1 MQEHTL
7 SQPGEVKG
15 KICIGAISG
24 VHGVKGLV
32 KLQSFAENPR
42 AFSEY
47 GPLADEAGMLVKL
60 EVLSALKGQYL
71 AKIDGINDRTAAE
84 AIKGK
89 RLYIDRAALP
99 EPTAGEYYHADLI
112 GLTAIKADGAIL
124 GNVAAVHNYGAG
136 DVLEIR
142 QGKQEIFLPFV
153 KSFVPEVD
161 IAAGRL
167 TIADYT
173 ETE

>member
-1 MQEHTL
+1 VPED
-7 SQPGEVKG
+7 

-24 VHGVKGLV
+24 VHGVRGLV
-32 KLQSFAENPR
+32 KLQSFAENPH
-42 AFSEY
+42 AFSDY
-47 GPLADEAGMLVKL
+47 GPLTDETGKAIKL

-71 AKIDGINDRTAAE
+71 ARIEGVADRTAAE

-89 RLYIDRAALP
+89 QLYVSRAALP
-99 EPTAGEYYHADLI
+99 APTKGEYYHADLI
-112 GLTAIKADGAIL
+112 GLSAVKVDGTTL
-124 GNVAAVHNYGAG
+124 GKVAAVHNYGAG

-142 QGKQEIFLPFV
+142 RGNQEIMLPFV
-153 KSFVPEVD
+153 KSFVPEID
-161 IAAGRL
+161 LAAGRL